1 MLCLKSEN
9 MTLSEYM
16 QTKKMTDADIA
27 PLVGKD
33 QSVIGRYRRGDIK
46 PDLYTVAKISEITK
60 GKVRFQDWLPSG
72 EAT

>member
-1 MLCLKSEN
+1 

-16 QTKKMTDADIA
+16 QSKKITDAEMA

-33 QSVIGRYRRGDIK
+33 SSVVGRYRRGNTM

-60 GKVRFQDWLPSG
+60 GKVRFKDWLKTLEP
-72 EAT
+72 A

>member
-1 MLCLKSEN
+1 MQSKK
-9 MTLSEYM
+9 LS
-16 QTKKMTDADIA
+16 DSDLA

-60 GKVRFQDWLPSG
+60 GKVQFRDWL
-72 EAT
+72 TQ